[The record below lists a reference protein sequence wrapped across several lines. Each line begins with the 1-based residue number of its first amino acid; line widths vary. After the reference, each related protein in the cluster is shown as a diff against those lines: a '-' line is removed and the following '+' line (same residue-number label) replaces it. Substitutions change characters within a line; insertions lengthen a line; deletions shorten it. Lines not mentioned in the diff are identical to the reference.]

1 MDFDFSNFYW
11 TTADTVTALVAA
23 GGAMIGLSIDRI
35 YKRLVAAR
43 RGA

>member
-23 GGAMIGLSIDRI
+23 GGAMIGLSVDRL
-35 YKRLVAAR
+35 YKRLVAAK

>member
-23 GGAMIGLSIDRI
+23 GGAMIGLTVDRL
-35 YKRLVAAR
+35 YKRLVAAK

>member
-11 TTADTVTALVAA
+11 TTADTVMALVAA
-23 GGAMIGLSIDRI
+23 GGAMIGLSVDRL
-35 YKRLVAAR
+35 YKRLVAAK

>member
-11 TTADTVTALVAA
+11 TTTDTVTALVAA

-35 YKRLVAAR
+35 YKRLVAAK